1 MGVSIYEYYYL
12 LYHYFLVEAL
22 ILKQYCSTVFL
33 SKYSKIAEW
42 IFIFGLYCILFAV
55 SSFEIAILNLSAF
68 LIINLILI
76 KSLYQTNLLSALFH
90 ALILTTIMG
99 FSELAVAGIY
109 SQPTLNLYASDSY
122 IENLIFIAVFG
133 KQIYFCISFIISR
146 FFVRTKEKNQNS
158 GKELLMLTI
167 IPFISIWI
175 MHTLGSISYNI
186 ILPSNINKM
195 VAISSILLLVSN
207 VTIWAIYIY
216 SGEKNRDF
224 TEMQLQ
230 LQKEY
235 DSVSYYKMLLKQ
247 DESQSILIHDIKKH
261 LHSIAL
267 LNEQGEKEK
276 VASYIKQL
284 VNSSDL
290 QSASRVCDNEFLNA
304 ILCRYQND
312 CRERGISFHTDIRSN
327 TVSFIEENDL
337 TSLFCNLLDNA
348 VESASKQTSS
358 FIEVNVL
365 RKPQTDLTII
375 TMVNSCRVNPFSTA
389 GGKLVSTKKDA
400 TRHGFGIKSIKRIV
414 AKYNG
419 NMELYYDE
427 EEKSFHTII
436 TLKNG
441 REIS

>member
-1 MGVSIYEYYYL
+1 MGITLCYIIA
-12 LYHYFLVEAL
+12 YFIEAL
-22 ILKQYCSTVFL
+22 IIVQYCSSLFTA
-33 SKYSKIAEW
+33 KHSKIIQW
-42 IFIFGLYCILFAV
+42 CVVLTLYTILFGISCLENFPLNMV
-55 SSFEIAILNLSAF
+55 SF
-68 LIINLILI
+68 LIINFIFILCI
-76 KSLYQTNLLSALFH
+76 YETGWQSALFH
-90 ALILTTIMG
+90 TTIVTIVMGLSELIVSGVFTHLARNLYESDTYLRSLLILLV
-99 FSELAVAGIY
+99 FAK
-109 SQPTLNLYASDSY
+109 QLYFW
-122 IENLIFIAVFG
+122 IL
-133 KQIYFCISFIISR
+133 FIISR
-146 FFVRTKEKNQNS
+146 FFVKSKDPCHAP
-158 GKELLMLTI
+158 GKE
-167 IPFISIWI
+167 
-175 MHTLGSISYNI
+175 
-186 ILPSNINKM
+186 
-195 VAISSILLLVSN
+195 ILLLTVIPLISIFVLITLISICYYVTLPEILNHMVSLSATLLLFAN
-207 VTIWAIYIY
+207 LTIWAIYIY

-247 DESQSILIHDIKKH
+247 DEAQSILIHDIKKH

-267 LNEQGEKEK
+267 LNEQGEQEK

-290 QSASRVCDNEFLNA
+290 QSAYRVCDNEFLNA

-327 TVSFIEENDL
+327 TVNFIEENDL

-358 FIEVNVL
+358 FIELNVL

-375 TMVNSCRVNPFSTA
+375 TMVNSCRVNPFPTT
-389 GGKLVSTKKDA
+389 GRKLVSTKKDA

-414 AKYNG
+414 AKYSG

-436 TLKNG
+436 TLING
-441 REIS
+441 REII